1 MNIIDIKNIKTYI
14 SMRLTI
20 PRHVGWCSVQ
30 FEWEVVSVERKGHI
44 QNAIHLF
51 IIKHQ
56 RL

>member
-1 MNIIDIKNIKTYI
+1 
-14 SMRLTI
+14 MRLTI